1 MRAWESD
8 PHVLPRTL
16 EVLRFNTCVDDA
28 SLECVRLLPRLR
40 EIRLGTRNLRR
51 RDVVPHWFHELT
63 SLRRFEVYLASV
75 GDWAGELS
83 AMSLESVSFQV
94 DQMGQDEEDFCY
106 DLGHMFLQDNDNWE
120 DDDSVGRD
128 FFADHVATLP
138 LTRLGESLR
147 EIHLDGYNGLTRVP
161 ECLLRLPR
169 LQHLDL
175 SGNFDLVELP
185 ESLGQLPLVV
195 LDLRWTA
202 IETLPASLRTTAT
215 LRILEL
221 VDTRL
226 SADVDDA
233 IRVKR
238 GRVRVRRRGYDRAFA
253 PGQRGTPGDADDIRR
268 RDKILRPLSLA
279 IPDLRIHM
287 HSDEDGGDFER
298 TASMHWWHA
307 RCGYDWWDFVF
318 FAPPPEDYI
327 F

>member
-8 PHVLPRTL
+8 PHALPKTL
-16 EVLRFNTCVDDA
+16 EVLLFNTCVDDV

-40 EIRLGTRNLRR
+40 EIRLGTRNMRR
-51 RDVVPHWFHELT
+51 RDIVPHWFHELT

-106 DLGHMFLQDNDNWE
+106 DLGHMFLQDDDNWE

-147 EIHLDGYNGLTRVP
+147 EIHLDGYDGLTRMP

-175 SGNFDLVELP
+175 SGSSDLVELP
-185 ESLGQLPLVV
+185 DSVGQLPLVV
-195 LDLRWTA
+195 LNLCHTGIR
-202 IETLPASLRTTAT
+202 TLPASLQTTRT

-221 VDTRL
+221 TFTDL
-226 SADVDDA
+226 SAFMPSQRDA
-233 IRVKR
+233 LVLQ
-238 GRVRVRRRGYDRAFA
+238 FC
-253 PGQRGTPGDADDIRR
+253 DADERNR
-268 RDKILRPLSLA
+268 RDAILRPLSLA
-279 IPDLRIHM
+279 IPDLRFRL
-287 HSDEDGGDFER
+287 HSDDNDDFPED
-298 TASMHWWHA
+298 ASIIWWHA
-307 RCGYDWWDFVF
+307 LCGHDWWDPVF
-318 FAPPPEDYI
+318 GSPDPPPA
-327 F
+327 FLGV

>member
-1 MRAWESD
+1 M
-8 PHVLPRTL
+8 PH
-16 EVLRFNTCVDDA
+16 
-28 SLECVRLLPRLR
+28 
-40 EIRLGTRNLRR
+40 
-51 RDVVPHWFHELT
+51 
-63 SLRRFEVYLASV
+63 
-75 GDWAGELS
+75 
-83 AMSLESVSFQV
+83 
-94 DQMGQDEEDFCY
+94 
-106 DLGHMFLQDNDNWE
+106 
-120 DDDSVGRD
+120 
-128 FFADHVATLP
+128 
-138 LTRLGESLR
+138 
-147 EIHLDGYNGLTRVP
+147 
-161 ECLLRLPR
+161 

-238 GRVRVRRRGYDRAFA
+238 GRVRVRRRGYDRAIA
-253 PGQRGTPGDADDIRR
+253 PGQRGTPGDADDIRVANGIRR

-287 HSDEDGGDFER
+287 HGDEDGDDFER

-307 RCGYDWWDFVF
+307 WCGYDWWDFVF
-318 FAPPPEDYI
+318 FAPPPEDAI